1 MSRSKHHT
9 NRGRQPWQRKHPYWR
24 FGWAY
29 KHGPKDVRQH
39 LEASHRAKVKQ
50 SLHHGE
56 DPPERPMDA
65 AWIWW

>member
-9 NRGRQPWQRKHPYWR
+9 GRWKREKRHPYYLY
-24 FGWAY
+24 GWAY
-29 KHGPKDVRQH
+29 HHGPKDVRQH
-39 LEASHRAKVKQ
+39 LEASHRARVKQ
-50 SLHHGE
+50 ALHHGE